1 MIADKDVGSGDRRN
15 RADRSH
21 FNSAGPPSGPN
32 NFSNEFDNNSQP
44 GGGVIEVRIYE
55 FIKNFWRKKKPDCL
69 N

>member
-55 FIKNFWRKKKPDCL
+55 FIKNFWRKKKT
-69 N
+69 